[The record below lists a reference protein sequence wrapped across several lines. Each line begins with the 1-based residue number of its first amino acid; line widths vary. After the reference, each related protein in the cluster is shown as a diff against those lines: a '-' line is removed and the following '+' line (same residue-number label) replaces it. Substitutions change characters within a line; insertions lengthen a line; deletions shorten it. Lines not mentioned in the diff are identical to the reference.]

1 MDFALHVRDHVILAG
16 AALAAALALAV
27 PLGAALARRGRLRD
41 LWLATI
47 GGARVVPSLAVLALM
62 LPLIGI
68 GFAPSF
74 VALTLLAIPPIAI
87 NVDAGL
93 RSVPEVI
100 RDAARGLGMSETQIR
115 ARVDWPLALP
125 VAFAGVRTAT
135 VEVIASASLAGFI
148 GGGGLGEYIINALA
162 ANDVPQLIEGALGV
176 AALALLAD
184 GILAFVEWR
193 LSAGSGVLQAPK
205 GAAIGPTARVA

>member
-1 MDFALHVRDHVILAG
+1 MEFALHVRDHVLLAG
-16 AALAAALALAV
+16 SALAAALALAV
-27 PLGAALARRGRLRD
+27 PLGAGLARRGRLRVI
-41 LWLATI
+41 WLATI
-47 GGARVVPSLAVLALM
+47 GSGRVVPSLAVLALM

-93 RSVPEVI
+93 RSVPEAI
-100 RDAARGLGMSETQIR
+100 RDAARGLGMSEAQIY

-125 VAFAGVRTAT
+125 VAFAGIRTAT

-162 ANDVPQLIEGALGV
+162 ANDVPQLVEGALGI

-184 GILAFVEWR
+184 GFLALGEWR
-193 LSAGSGVLQAPK
+193 LSTRVGIVPVPK
-205 GAAIGPTARVA
+205 ERAA